1 MGAVWAA
8 RESDGLGRRV
18 ALKTVLT
25 MKRGSEKLAELFV
38 EEARI
43 SRAVRHPNLVELYE
57 AGQDQGVPYLAMEW
71 IDGVTLRDLAETPG
85 KLPLGVTLRIC
96 MEACDGLHAVHE
108 ARTDEGAP
116 LHIVHRDVSP
126 HNLMVSTRGEVK
138 VIDFGIAKARG
149 RMSNE
154 TTDGV
159 LRGKI
164 RYMAPEHARGMDI
177 DRRADIWSLGV
188 TVLEVVTGTTPFS
201 AEHDVAALVK
211 LLSQEPEIPR
221 DASLPEPVRAIV
233 ERALRRDREERY
245 PDARS
250 MGTALEQAIAV
261 LGAKAGKRDLAEHV
275 KNRRAQS
282 AARFV
287 KRIVPVLRDE
297 DAERED
303 EAATALFRPSDISSL
318 LATAEDPD
326 DIEPP
331 PPSSVPT
338 LTAPPQTVAP
348 SLVRKETL
356 TRPPM
361 ASEDDLTMLRP
372 AEHGKPPGSPDTPE
386 TPVVASSELPKA
398 PKVATFTDL
407 PNDGAKIVPPE
418 DDSDIRP
425 VLAGV
430 ASLLESGPSLGASVI
445 SAPIERRE
453 PESSPLLKAADL
465 APVIP
470 SSTHA
475 NVRVPTPAPMP
486 VTGAIPVGGGSS
498 GLRIPTAIEPH
509 APTIPD
515 LEGASRAAF
524 SGSSGGPLLL
534 TPTPH
539 GELRPPTPGPWPTAS
554 VTVPTGGAMPVSAP
568 PARLAPTTPSDDFP
582 APKRRRWPLV
592 VLGLAIAAGIAVYIY
607 RLPRDA
613 RGVPVFAWTQGEATS
628 NTATS
633 TSAVLSPSA
642 VSPGSGPGPGST
654 ASAPEAVALS
664 ASRGQPSASSSAS
677 PAPSASAAPSA
688 TPGKKP
694 PKGQKPKK

>member
-71 IDGVTLRDLAETPG
+71 IDGVTLRDLAEKPG

-221 DASLPEPVRAIV
+221 DASLPQPVRAIV
-233 ERALRRDREERY
+233 ERALRREREERF

-250 MGTALEQAIAV
+250 MGTALEQAIAE

-282 AARFV
+282 AARLV
-287 KRIVPVLRDE
+287 KRIVPVLRD
-297 DAERED
+297 DDGERED

-318 LATAEDPD
+318 LAAAEEPD
-326 DIEPP
+326 EIEPP

-338 LTAPPQTVAP
+338 LTAPPQTLAP
-348 SLVRKETL
+348 TVVRKDTL

-372 AEHGKPPGSPDTPE
+372 AEHGKPPGAPDTPE

-398 PKVATFTDL
+398 PKAATFTNL
-407 PNDGAKIVPPE
+407 PTDNAKVVPLE
-418 DDSDIRP
+418 DDSDLRP

-430 ASLLESGPSLGASVI
+430 ASLLESGPSLGPSMV
-445 SAPIERRE
+445 SAPIDRRD

-465 APVIP
+465 APVVP
-470 SSTHA
+470 ASQA

-486 VTGAIPVGGGSS
+486 VGGGGS
-498 GLRIPTAIEPH
+498 GLRIPTAIVPH

-524 SGSSGGPLLL
+524 SGASGGPLLL

-554 VTVPTGGAMPVSAP
+554 VSVPTGGTVSVSGAGASGHSAP
-568 PARLAPTTPSDDFP
+568 SGPSTPSEDFL
-582 APKRRRWPLV
+582 APKRRRWPFV
-592 VLGLAIAAGIAVYIY
+592 VIGLAVVAGIAVYTY

-613 RGVPVFAWTQGEATS
+613 RGMPVFAWPGGEATAS

-633 TSAVLSPSA
+633 TSARLSPSA
-642 VSPGSGPGPGST
+642 PVPALGSAA
-654 ASAPEAVALS
+654 ASAEAVVLS
-664 ASRGQPSASSSAS
+664 VSRGQPSASASAS
-677 PAPSASAAPSA
+677 AAPSTGVSPSASAAP
-688 TPGKKP
+688 PGKKP